1 MNGINNHIKVGAFV
15 VLMSAIAGYLIVT
28 FGGKDF
34 GGKTKDYIVYFDDV
48 EGLVKGADV
57 QVKGVKAG
65 QVKDLEIEKNT
76 GKVKVT
82 LAIKEDVPIYKDAK
96 AYIKTLG
103 LMGDKFVYI
112 DPGNPSTGIKSE
124 PNLGEG
130 VKYATLN
137 DTINNVNEAITKGD
151 LKDLIVSIRL
161 LAKHLD
167 EMVQENRKNI
177 KETTANLKEITDN
190 LRESIPEITR
200 KIDRVAANL
209 EQITAEN
216 KRDIRLLIANLRA
229 FSEDLKMKTPK
240 LLDDIDDTTLTIKD
254 TAISI
259 KDTSVTIKDTIEE
272 NRPNIR
278 DTIENIKN
286 SAARLDSVLTKV
298 DEGKGTIGK
307 LINEDTL
314 YQEVREG
321 VNAFSEPFKVVKR
334 ANLNIKLY
342 GEYHS
347 GNEDSKAGIG
357 GVFAYKPDR
366 YIYLGLLS
374 NSNGRITK
382 TEEIISGNSVTTY
395 NKKEYGMLFDVQ
407 YARKFWTFE
416 DNKSLWI
423 RGGLKDST
431 GDVGLDYQM
440 NDNLIVKSDL
450 YNFGRKYS
458 TGEADKPQFDLYI
471 NYKLPNYP
479 FFVGIGGSDLL
490 NDKYRGIYL
499 GGGFIF
505 SDNDLKYILGNMP
518 RP

>member
-1 MNGINNHIKVGAFV
+1 MNGINNHVKVGAFV

-34 GGKTKDYIVYFDDV
+34 GGKTKDYVVYFDDV

-65 QVKDLEIEKNT
+65 QVKELQIDKKT
-76 GKVKVT
+76 GKVKVI
-82 LAIKEDVPIYKDAK
+82 LAVKEDVPIYRDAK

-112 DPGNPSTGIKSE
+112 DPGHPSTGIKKE

-167 EMVQENRKNI
+167 QMVQENRKNI
-177 KETTANLKEITDN
+177 KETTKNLKEITDS
-190 LRESIPEITR
+190 LRESIPRIAE

-209 EQITAEN
+209 EQITGEN
-216 KRDIRLLIANLRA
+216 KRDIRLLVANLRE
-229 FSEDLKMKTPK
+229 FSESLKEKTPK
-240 LLDDIDDTTLTIKD
+240 ILDDIDDTTLTVKD
-254 TAISI
+254 TAVSI
-259 KDTSVTIKDTIEE
+259 KDTSDVIRDTVQE
-272 NRPNIR
+272 NRPNIK
-278 DTIENIKN
+278 DAIANIKD
-286 SAARLDSVLTKV
+286 SAARLESILAKV

-307 LINEDTL
+307 LVNEDTL

-334 ANLNIKLY
+334 AKLNIKLY

-357 GVFAYKPDR
+357 GIFAYKPDR

-382 TEEIISGNSVTTY
+382 TEEIISGDNVTTY

-407 YARKFWTFE
+407 YARKFWTFK
-416 DNKSLWI
+416 NNSSLWI

-431 GDVGLDYQM
+431 GDVGLDYQI
-440 NDNLIVKSDL
+440 DDYLVVKSDL

-458 TGEADKPQFDLYI
+458 TGDADRPQLDIYL

-490 NDKYRGIYL
+490 NDEYRGIYL

-505 SDNDLKYILGNMP
+505 SDNDLKYILGSMP